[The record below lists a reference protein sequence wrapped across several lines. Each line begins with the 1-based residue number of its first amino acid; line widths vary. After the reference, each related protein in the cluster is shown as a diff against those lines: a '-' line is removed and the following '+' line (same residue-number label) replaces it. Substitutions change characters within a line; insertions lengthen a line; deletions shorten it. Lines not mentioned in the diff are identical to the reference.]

1 MRKKLKK
8 RNSVS
13 WVTYTVV
20 LLIGLAMLYPII
32 WMFFATFK
40 SNAEIF
46 GSVKLL
52 PSSFSFQSYIDG
64 WHVNSKITYTTFFKN
79 SFVMTII
86 TTLFTVLSSAIVAY
100 GFARYQFPGKKI
112 LFGILI
118 ATLMLPGAVVMIP
131 RYAMFNKLGLVDTYW
146 PFYLQGLLSVNS
158 FFVFML
164 IQFIRGLPRELDES
178 AYLDGCSDLKVF
190 VKILVPLMKPAL
202 FSAGLFQFMWTYN
215 DYTNVLI
222 YINSVKKYTLSLALR
237 LSLDAESVVQWNK
250 VMAMSFLSILPLII
264 LFFAAQKY
272 FVEGIAHQWSEGLK
286 LNRNAEKH
294 TGSESFFTVNMKSA
308 LRTIGQC
315 QTLVHVVESDTR
327 GSV

>member
-1 MRKKLKK
+1 MMKLKK
-8 RNSVS
+8 KRGKNSVS
-13 WVTYTVV
+13 WITYVIV
-20 LLIGLAMLYPII
+20 LAVGLLMLYPII

-40 SNAEIF
+40 TNEEIF

-52 PSSFSFQSYIDG
+52 PSSYSLQSYIDG
-64 WHVNSKITYTTFFKN
+64 WKVNSQITYTTFFKN

-86 TTLFTVLSSAIVAY
+86 TTVLTVLSSSVVAY
-100 GFARYQFPGKKI
+100 GFARYQFPFKKI
-112 LFGILI
+112 LFAILI

-131 RYAMFNKLGLVDTYW
+131 RYAMFNKMGLVDTYW
-146 PFYLQGLLSVNS
+146 PFYLQGLLAVNS

-178 AYLDGCSDLKVF
+178 AYLDGCSDLGVF
-190 VKILVPLMKPAL
+190 VKILMPLMKPAI

-237 LSLDAESVVQWNK
+237 LSLDSESIVQWNK
-250 VMAMSFLSILPLII
+250 VMAMSFLSIVPLII

-272 FVEGIAHQWSEGLK
+272 FVEGIATSG
-286 LNRNAEKH
+286 
-294 TGSESFFTVNMKSA
+294 MKN
-308 LRTIGQC
+308 
-315 QTLVHVVESDTR
+315 
-327 GSV
+327 

>member
-13 WVTYTVV
+13 WVTYTIV

-46 GSVKLL
+46 GSVRLL

-64 WHVNSKITYTTFFKN
+64 WNVNSKVTYTTFFKN
-79 SFVMTII
+79 SFLMTII
-86 TTLFTVLSSAIVAY
+86 TTVLTVLSSSIVAY

-112 LFGILI
+112 LFSVLI

-131 RYAMFNKLGLVDTYW
+131 RYAMFNKMGLVDTYW

-237 LSLDAESVVQWNK
+237 LSLDSESVVQWNK
-250 VMAMSFLSILPLII
+250 VMAMSFLSILPLIV

-272 FVEGIAHQWSEGLK
+272 FVEGIATSGLK
-286 LNRNAEKH
+286 
-294 TGSESFFTVNMKSA
+294 G
-308 LRTIGQC
+308 
-315 QTLVHVVESDTR
+315 
-327 GSV
+327 

>member
-1 MRKKLKK
+1 
-8 RNSVS
+8 
-13 WVTYTVV
+13 
-20 LLIGLAMLYPII
+20 
-32 WMFFATFK
+32 
-40 SNAEIF
+40 
-46 GSVKLL
+46 
-52 PSSFSFQSYIDG
+52 
-64 WHVNSKITYTTFFKN
+64 
-79 SFVMTII
+79 MTII

-222 YINSVKKYTLSLALR
+222 YINSVKNIPVS
-237 LSLDAESVVQWNK
+237 
-250 VMAMSFLSILPLII
+250 
-264 LFFAAQKY
+264 
-272 FVEGIAHQWSEGLK
+272 GL
-286 LNRNAEKH
+286 E
-294 TGSESFFTVNMKSA
+294 TVSGC
-308 LRTIGQC
+308 RI
-315 QTLVHVVESDTR
+315 R
-327 GSV
+327 GSVE